1 MISTRSTPKP
11 FPWQFILF
19 GCVIFW
25 IKPAEAQVA
34 VQIGQN
40 FTGSTYSVNTAA
52 SPADSNGA
60 IGPRHFMEFI
70 NGTVAVYN
78 KTNGMSVQRKTNLKF
93 WSDAG
98 VIISADSA
106 VSDPRVIYDPSVQR
120 WFALQIDFDYNA
132 AANGLD
138 YLTEQND
145 FLFAVSATSDPTGQ
159 WRGFLFQSDP
169 DTGGFAD
176 FPTLGV
182 DANAVYL
189 AGDFFRGETVPLGS
203 GLVSIPKTDL
213 LASTPTVANRTWFGL
228 MSHTNRGQVLQP
240 AICFDGSSS
249 GNILAMGDIG
259 NDSDPHSNMVSFAV
273 QNAGSTNPT
282 LTAAASL
289 NVPAYVVPFNSDLGY
304 PLFNPVQPDGTTTLQ
319 ANDARLSA
327 QVHAVAGSLYA
338 VHNTEFNGRVAIR
351 WYRIGAPNHVVLES
365 GTIADPAL
373 DLFFPSIAAN
383 TNGTI
388 VVACNGSSMNTFV
401 SCFAV
406 VGQTVNGV
414 TAFGDLVL
422 LKAGVANYHDGNEIL
437 AQLLNDP
444 VVDSR
449 WGDYSATSVDP
460 SDPTHFWTIQMYA
473 SGESETVGIWSTQV
487 TELLTI
493 ASPTLSITRSGPD
506 VVVSWPVASG
516 GFNLESNTKI
526 ASTNSWTPITST
538 FSTNNGRVQFQTSL
552 TNQATFFRLR
562 K

>member
-473 SGESETVGIWSTQV
+473 SGESESVGIWSTQV

-516 GFNLESNTKI
+516 GFNLESNTNI